1 MENNQEVISKK
12 NTVKKVLTIILNVL
26 FYLFIAFLLIFAIA
40 NLSGKENKV
49 PKLFGYSF
57 MAVQTE
63 SMVGDNKDSFNAGD
77 LVIVKAINKKAIEEL
92 KVGDVITFKDT
103 NLDPKT
109 NQLNTHRIVYIGT
122 NSEGGKYYILQ
133 GDYVK
138 KNYPNRVF
146 TTKEAYDGDV
156 NIRMTC
162 QLIGENDIVGTYSSK
177 ITNGGKT
184 LAYLQSKQGFG
195 LCIVLPTG
203 LLLLLEA
210 YILIKNLLILN
221 RQKLEAEMAE
231 KAEVHKEDLEAERER
246 IRKEIL
252 AEMEASKKESNET
265 SENKNE

>member
-1 MENNQEVISKK
+1 
-12 NTVKKVLTIILNVL
+12 
-26 FYLFIAFLLIFAIA
+26 
-40 NLSGKENKV
+40 
-49 PKLFGYSF
+49 
-57 MAVQTE
+57 
-63 SMVGDNKDSFNAGD
+63 
-77 LVIVKAINKKAIEEL
+77 
-92 KVGDVITFKDT
+92 
-103 NLDPKT
+103 
-109 NQLNTHRIVYIGT
+109 
-122 NSEGGKYYILQ
+122 
-133 GDYVK
+133 
-138 KNYPNRVF
+138 
-146 TTKEAYDGDV
+146 
-156 NIRMTC
+156 MTC

-210 YILIKNLLILN
+210 YILIKNLLVLN